1 MSKHLEKDLVRLS
14 DRISELGSLVFD
26 STVKCMVMLQNFDQ
40 MIADEILRTEDHINK
55 TEVDIEEECLKVL
68 ALHQP
73 VAGDLR
79 FLIVVLKVNNDL
91 ERMGDQVVNIA
102 ERIKFLADKERVVA
116 DLDFTSM
123 GEISSKMVNQAVS
136 SLVRRDSASAR
147 EVLAMDDELDALH
160 ARSYRVLQEAMK
172 QNPEIVTSAVSY
184 LTISAN
190 LERLGDLA
198 TNIAED
204 IIFME
209 EGEVIRHQDG
219 LPLG

>member
-1 MSKHLEKDLVRLS
+1 MTKHLERDLNQLS
-14 DRISELGSLVFD
+14 NQISDLGALVAE
-26 STVKCMVMLQNFDQ
+26 STSKCMVMLQTFDRG
-40 MIADEILRTEDHINK
+40 IGKEIVEAEAEVNT

-102 ERIKFLADKERVVA
+102 ERVSFLADKERVVA
-116 DLDFTSM
+116 DLDFVAM
-123 GEISSKMVNQAVS
+123 GDIASRMVSQSVKA
-136 SLVRRDSASAR
+136 LVKRDSLMAR
-147 EVLAMDDELDALH
+147 EVLAMDDDLDAMH
-160 ARSYRVLQEAMK
+160 ARTYRVIQDVMVG
-172 QNPEIVTSAVSY
+172 NPDIVISGVSY
-184 LTISAN
+184 LTISSN

-198 TNIAED
+198 TNIAEE

-209 EGEVIRHQDG
+209 EGEVVRHRE
-219 LPLG
+219 